1 MGGGM
6 GDGQAAPFFGLDDLY
21 VFLHGFAIR
30 GVGYD
35 VLPVLLAVKRPIE
48 RLPLERHNHVV

>member
-1 MGGGM
+1 M
-6 GDGQAAPFFGLDDLY
+6 GDGQAAPFFGLDELY
-21 VFLHGFAIR
+21 VFLHGFAIQ